1 MRASVTAVSTGD
13 KSLRRQIRLKSKSR
27 ARRPVA
33 DKGSYECLKFG
44 VSHITLESLLRC
56 DVGFVFT
63 VI

>member
-13 KSLRRQIRLKSKSR
+13 KSLQIRLKSKSR